1 MPLLRNGDR
10 LESLSPSH
18 GSPAG
23 WRLRR
28 SDTESREQSREERFR
43 AWQARWADVKA
54 QLIHRLDVIDE
65 QLARLALDDRV
76 SPRLSIVGDEFDEQ

>member
-18 GSPAG
+18 CSPAG
-23 WRLRR
+23 WRSRR
-28 SDTESREQSREERFR
+28 SDTESRELPREERFR

-65 QLARLALDDRV
+65 QLARLALDDRA

>member
-1 MPLLRNGDR
+1 MLSLENWDR
-10 LESLSPSH
+10 LESSSSSHRSLADLPS
-18 GSPAG
+18 
-23 WRLRR
+23 RL
-28 SDTESREQSREERFR
+28 SDTKSSEQSREERFR

-76 SPRLSIVGDEFDEQ
+76 SPRLTIVGDECDER